1 MEEAEVLA
9 GAGVAEGEGGHGGVV
24 VDEAGGFEVEGR
36 AGGVDEAHGP
46 VGELALGEGL
56 AVEDAGAVVAGVA
69 LDGAKDGFDAG
80 LGAFEDLEEG
90 TVVVE
95 QHAGDGVEAVALA
108 GAAEEFFEG
117 FGGEGG
123 GGGAGVDELEHEG
136 RSRGWRLRV
145 AFMCFV

>member
-24 VDEAGGFEVEGR
+24 VDEAGGFEVEGG

-56 AVEDAGAVVAGVA
+56 AMEDAGAVVAGVA
-69 LDGAKDGFDAG
+69 LDGLEDLFDAG
-80 LGAFEDLEEG
+80 SGAFEDLQER

-95 QHAGDGVEAVALA
+95 EHAGDGVEAVAVA
-108 GAAEEFFEG
+108 GEAEELFEG
-117 FGGEGG
+117 VGREGG
-123 GGGAGVDELEHEG
+123 GGGAGVDDLQHEEWASGLEF
-136 RSRGWRLRV
+136 R
-145 AFMCFV
+145 